1 MKASIRPYTSHDLAA
16 CAGIF
21 DRAWREGHPFAPRKI
36 DASVLADEI
45 VGETI
50 FVAEDEQ
57 QAVAGFVSIYEPES
71 FLHHLYVEPRLRNR
85 GIGGALLRHAV
96 AVAGGTATLKCQL
109 GNQAALGFYRH
120 LGWTE
125 IVAGTNQYGA
135 WVTLR
140 SPRKTSDKS
149 AATGLR

>member
-1 MKASIRPYTSHDLAA
+1 MPNISIRPYAAADLKA
-16 CAGIF
+16 CADIF

-50 FVAEDEQ
+50 FVAEDDEH
-57 QAVAGFVSIYEPES
+57 AIAGFVSIYAPES
-71 FLHHLYVEPRLRNR
+71 FIHHLYIDPRLRNR
-85 GIGGALLRHAV
+85 GIGSALLRHAV

-109 GNQAALGFYRH
+109 GNHPALGFYRH

-140 SPRKTSDKS
+140 SPRKSSD
-149 AATGLR
+149 APAGLR

>member
-1 MKASIRPYTSHDLAA
+1 MTVSIRPYTSHDLGI

-21 DRAWREGHPFAPRKI
+21 DRAWRVSHPFAPRKI

-50 FVAEDEQ
+50 FVAEDEER
-57 QAVAGFVSIYEPES
+57 AVAGFVSIYVPES
-71 FLHHLYVEPRLRNR
+71 FIHHLYVEPRLRNR
-85 GIGGALLRHAV
+85 GIGSALLRHAI
-96 AVAGGTATLKCQL
+96 ATAGGTATLKCQL
-109 GNQAALGFYRH
+109 GNQPALGFYRR

-125 IVAGTNQYGA
+125 IVAGTNQFGA

-140 SPRKTSDKS
+140 SP
-149 AATGLR
+149 A